1 MSKSMEGTVITVGTF
16 DGLHLGHQAILQQLQ
31 TIAREKN
38 LPAVAYTF
46 AFPPRYAIRDPMWKT
61 QPPPCLLLPQ
71 SAKRKLLEQYV
82 DRVEP
87 ADFATVKNLS
97 AKQFIH
103 NLLLEQFAART
114 IVVGESFQFGRDRE
128 GNVSLLRQIG
138 KEQGFSV
145 ITVPMVIVDYAP
157 VSSSRIRSLI
167 KAGQVRHARPL
178 LGRPPLLVGE
188 VVAGDRLGRK
198 LGYPTANL
206 SLDSALLLPAEGI
219 YLIHAFWKKQ
229 HSAGLLYR
237 GMRPTL
243 KSNAA
248 RCEVYLL
255 STPETELYGE
265 RMEVHLHQK
274 LRDDQVFP
282 SLEALR
288 RQLDHDVARARSL
301 LLSYKEDLEP
311 ILA

>member
-1 MSKSMEGTVITVGTF
+1 MEGAVITVGTF

-38 LPAVAYTF
+38 LPGIAYTF
-46 AFPPRYAIRDPMWKT
+46 AFPPRHAIRYPMWKT

-87 ADFATVKNLS
+87 AEFAAVKNLS

-103 NLLLEQFAART
+103 NVLLEQFAART

-128 GNVSLLRQIG
+128 GKISLLRQIG
-138 KEQGFSV
+138 EKQGFSV
-145 ITVPMVIVDYAP
+145 ITVPMLIVDHAP

-167 KAGQVRHARPL
+167 KSGQIRPARPL

-206 SLDSALLLPAEGI
+206 ALDSALLLPAEGI

-229 HSAGLLYR
+229 HSAGLLYL

-243 KSNAA
+243 KSNAT

-255 STPETELYGE
+255 SAPGTELYGE

-288 RQLDHDVARARSL
+288 RQLDRDVAQARSL
-301 LLSYKEDLEP
+301 LLSYTEDLEP